1 MAKLTNKEHEIQQLN
16 RIKKLENDLVQQKS
30 RIDKLEKRIQ
40 VLEKDKSKFDLVKN
54 EIFSEVQKQLGYI
67 KEPRMKA
74 ELLKML
80 LEMKKK
86 AGKF

>member
-16 RIKKLENDLVQQKS
+16 RIKKLENDIKQQKS

-54 EIFSEVQKQLGYI
+54 EIFSEVQNQLSYI
-67 KEPRMKA
+67 QEPKMKA
-74 ELLKML
+74 ELLKLL